1 VQTREA
7 TKVNSNN
14 HKVLIF
20 LATRNGE
27 LFINEQIESIIHQ
40 SFMDWVL
47 LIRDD
52 VSTDN
57 TLSLLKK
64 WCSRDSRIQI
74 LDNLDEKSGSAL
86 NNFSKLIF
94 CRNMFAA
101 DYYCFCDQDDVWAPD
116 KLSKSLKALV
126 EIEKDGVFKKLPA
139 LVHSDLEVVDRDL
152 NTINRSF
159 VAMMRL
165 RPSSESM
172 PARLLSR
179 NEVTGCTL
187 MCNKALL
194 EVANPIPT
202 NAIMHD
208 WWLALVAAYTGRVR
222 FLDETLV
229 HYRQHSQN
237 VIGAKSFWQGLNP
250 FNNCFVSWRKG
261 NLEILRS
268 MEQSAL
274 LFSHLK
280 RKKILS
286 KQKLEEINS
295 YSQLGTMSIY
305 QRLKAAINMP
315 IWRSHWLLNLVLFF
329 RLNLLPRQ
337 NK

>member
-1 VQTREA
+1 VS
-7 TKVNSNN
+7 KVNSNN
-14 HKVLIF
+14 PKVLIF

-27 LFINEQIESIIHQ
+27 IFINEQIESIINQ

-57 TLSLLKK
+57 TLSLLTK
-64 WCSRDSRIQI
+64 WCSTDSRIHL
-74 LDNLDEKSGSAL
+74 LDNLDELSGSAL
-86 NNFSKLIF
+86 NNFSRLVS
-94 CRNMFAA
+94 CRNKYQA
-101 DYYCFCDQDDVWAPD
+101 DYFCFCDQDDIWAAD
-116 KLSKSLKALV
+116 KLYKSLKALI
-126 EIEKDGVFKKLPA
+126 EIENISGWKKLPA
-139 LVHSDLEVVDRDL
+139 LVHSDLEVVDRNL
-152 NTINRSF
+152 YTINRSF
-159 VAMMRL
+159 VKMMRL
-165 RPSSESM
+165 RPSNESM

-187 MCNKALL
+187 LCNQALL
-194 EVANPIPT
+194 DIASPIP
-202 NAIMHD
+202 NNVIMHD

-274 LFSHLK
+274 LFTHLK
-280 RKKILS
+280 RKNILS
-286 KQKLEEINS
+286 KQKLDEIYS
-295 YSQLGTMSIY
+295 YSQLGSMSIY
-305 QRLKAAINMP
+305 QRLKAAFNMP
-315 IWRSHWLLNLVLFF
+315 IWRTHWLLNLVLFF
-329 RLNLLPRQ
+329 RLILLPRQ
-337 NK
+337 HK

>member
-1 VQTREA
+1 M
-7 TKVNSNN
+7 NSNN
-14 HKVLIF
+14 PKVLIF

-27 LFINEQIESIIHQ
+27 LFINEQIESIVNQ
-40 SFMDWVL
+40 TFRDWVL

-57 TLSLLKK
+57 ILLLLKK
-64 WCSRDSRIQI
+64 WHARDPRIRI
-74 LDNLDEKSGSAL
+74 LDNLDEASGSAL
-86 NNFSKLIF
+86 NNFSRLVSY
-94 CRNMFAA
+94 RNKYQA
-101 DYYCFCDQDDVWAPD
+101 DYFCFCDQDDVWAAD

-126 EIEKDGVFKKLPA
+126 KIENNGCLKKLPA
-139 LVHSDLEVVDRDL
+139 LVHSDLEVVDRNL

-159 VAMMRL
+159 VTMMKL
-165 RPSSESM
+165 LPSSESM

-187 MCNKALL
+187 MCNKELL
-194 EVANPIPT
+194 EVANPIP
-202 NAIMHD
+202 NDAIMHD

-237 VIGAKSFWQGLNP
+237 VVGAKSFWQGLNP
-250 FNNCFVSWRKG
+250 FNNWFAFWRKG
-261 NLEILRS
+261 NLEFLRT

-274 LFSHLK
+274 LYSHLK
-280 RKKILS
+280 RKNILS
-286 KQKLEEINS
+286 KQKLDEIYS
-295 YSQLGTMSIY
+295 YSQLGTMSID

-315 IWRSHWLLNLVLFF
+315 IWRTHWLLNLVLFF
-329 RLNLLPRQ
+329 RLILLPSQ